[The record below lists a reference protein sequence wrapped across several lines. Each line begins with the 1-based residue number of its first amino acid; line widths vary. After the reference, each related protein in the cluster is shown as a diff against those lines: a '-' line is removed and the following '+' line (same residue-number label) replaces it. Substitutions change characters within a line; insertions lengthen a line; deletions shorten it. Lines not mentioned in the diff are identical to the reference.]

1 MEKILYNDI
10 HLPDKVSDILELDF
24 WALQHV
30 GAAMVR
36 TVTNPVKFS
45 AYTSIFVTRGTAE
58 ADINLIAHRLEAPC
72 VVNVSAGDIV
82 HPRIISDDFDA
93 SVAVFSQRLTD
104 GMVTLLKDAAIFSII
119 GLNPILQLSSE
130 DSQDL
135 QRFYEEIMAI
145 AKDSSMPYPFE
156 TVLYTLVSYFFKNF
170 SKYYEQ
176 FRQSLAPSVH
186 NRIADRFIRLVQEH
200 FRRER
205 FLDFYAGKLDIT
217 PKHLSRTIK
226 IQTGASAVDWI
237 NRYVILEAKVMLRSS
252 NLNVQQIAEA
262 LNFPSQSFFGKYF
275 KKATGVSPKDYRN
288 SFS

>member
-72 VVNVSAGDIV
+72 VINVSAGDIV
-82 HPRIISDDFDA
+82 YPRIISDDFDA

-156 TVLYTLVSYFFKNF
+156 TVLYTLVSYF
-170 SKYYEQ
+170 S
-176 FRQSLAPSVH
+176 RISQSTTSSSASLLPLRCITVSPTVLSASCRNISGVSAFWISMLASSTSLPNICRAPSRCRPVH
-186 NRIADRFIRLVQEH
+186 R
-200 FRRER
+200 
-205 FLDFYAGKLDIT
+205 
-217 PKHLSRTIK
+217 PW
-226 IQTGASAVDWI
+226 TG
-237 NRYVILEAKVMLRSS
+237 LTVM
-252 NLNVQQIAEA
+252 
-262 LNFPSQSFFGKYF
+262 
-275 KKATGVSPKDYRN
+275 
-288 SFS
+288 